1 MVLNVGAEGFSF
13 VLAYIEP
20 ENMLLLFFLWFLPHL
35 ALSPVWKF
43 LAISDN

>member
-20 ENMLLLFFLWFLPHL
+20 ENMLLLFFFMVSPTFGS
-35 ALSPVWKF
+35 LSCLEVF
-43 LAISDN
+43 SHF